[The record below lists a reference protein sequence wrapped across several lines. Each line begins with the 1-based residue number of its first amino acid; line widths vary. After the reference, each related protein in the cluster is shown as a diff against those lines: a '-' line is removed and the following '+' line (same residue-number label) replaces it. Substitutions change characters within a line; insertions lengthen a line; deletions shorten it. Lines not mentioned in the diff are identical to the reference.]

1 MRIRVMVL
9 LILLTS
15 YTAATAATGP
25 KVLVLGFDGMDP
37 NLLEEFRAQGMMPNF
52 EKFLAGGGQLV
63 PFGTSTPPQSPVAWS
78 NFITGMDSGGHG
90 IFDFIHRDPESLLPY
105 FSGSEAKGS
114 TRFWKVGRWKIPRGG
129 GEVTNLRKGTAFW
142 ELLGDAG
149 VDATIFK
156 VPANFPPVECE
167 ARSLAGMGT
176 PDMTGNY
183 GISTLITDDPPVER
197 DLGGG
202 RVVSVYLAD
211 GRCTADLLGP
221 ANSYREGDPQAVSP
235 LEITVNQDSG
245 SAWIKTSRA
254 RIVLNEGE
262 WSDWVH
268 GHLRDDSLGQGCAR
282 HLPLLPDGSCRPH
295 LRLYVTPVQID
306 PMKPEMPISTPP
318 EYSREIAEATGLF
331 YTQGLPDDT
340 SALENEFFDDEGYVQ
355 QSGFVLEE
363 RLEQLEAEL
372 DRFATLDEG
381 FLFFY
386 FNSPDQVCHM
396 MWRNMDHDSPTYPQS
411 DHRHEFRIRD
421 VYAELDA
428 ALGLAV
434 AKAGPDAVVMVMSDH
449 GFAPWNRAFH
459 VNTWLYENGYL
470 FLEDGVQPRD
480 VDMLFGV
487 DWQRTRAYA
496 IGINGLYLNLAGRER
511 DGIVQPGA
519 EQEELLAELKAKLEE
534 VVDPLDGRPAIKTAD
549 RSDQV
554 YHGDMIRIGPDI
566 VVGYYRGWRGSNECA
581 LGKIPA
587 TVFEDNMLKWSG
599 DHCIA
604 AVGGAGNPDGQPAH
618 TERESRPA
626 GHGADHPASVRARA
640 AGRDGRRRPVQ
651 RGFKIDTGS
660 TRRRPCSAAA
670 TRSRSTRPSGKGE
683 QVQHHRGL
691 FLARG
696 IRAPR
701 ARAGDRQVREG
712 RRQRGRDPQADAGA
726 GLHLVR
732 NDG

>member
-1 MRIRVMVL
+1 MRLRLMVL
-9 LILLTS
+9 LTLLMS
-15 YTAATAATGP
+15 VTAATAATGP

-37 NLLEEFRAQGMMPNF
+37 NLLEEFRVQGVMPNF
-52 EKFLAGGGQLV
+52 EKFLAGGGQLT

-78 NFITGMDSGGHG
+78 NFTTGMDSGGHG
-90 IFDFIHRDPESLLPY
+90 IFDFIHRDPETLLPY
-105 FSGSEAKGS
+105 FSGSEAKGPM
-114 TRFWKVGRWKIPRGG
+114 RFWKFGSWKLPRGG
-129 GEVTNLRKGTAFW
+129 GEVKNLRQGVAFW
-142 ELLGDAG
+142 ELLSDAG

-167 ARSLAGMGT
+167 ARCLSGMGT

-221 ANSYREGDPQAVSP
+221 ANSYREGDPQAVAP
-235 LEITVNQDSG
+235 LEIIVNQDSG
-245 SAWIKTSRA
+245 SAWIKTTDGGV
-254 RIVLNEGE
+254 VLTEGE
-262 WSDWVH
+262 WSDWVPITFEMIPWIKDIH
-268 GHLRDDSLGQGCAR
+268 GI
-282 HLPLLPDGSCRPH
+282 CRFYLMEVSPH

-306 PMKPEMPISTPP
+306 PMQPEMPISTPP

-396 MWRNMDHDSPTYPQS
+396 MWRNMDHDSPTFEQS

-434 AKAGPDAVVMVMSDH
+434 EKAGDDAVVMVMSDH

-470 FLEDGVQPRD
+470 VLEEGVQPRD

-487 DWQRTRAYA
+487 DWRRTRAYA
-496 IGINGLYLNLAGRER
+496 IGINGLYLNLAGRESG
-511 DGIVQPGA
+511 GIVQPGA
-519 EQEELLAELKAKLEE
+519 EQQQLLAELKTKLEE
-534 VVDPLDGRPAIKTAD
+534 VIDPLDGRRAIKTAD

-566 VVGYYRGWRGSNECA
+566 VVGYFGGWRGSNENA

-587 TVFEDNMLKWSG
+587 TVFDDNMLKWSG

-604 AVGGAGNPDGQPAH
+604 ASEVPGILMANRPILKENPSLLDMAPTILRLFGLEIPDVMVGGDLFSAD
-618 TERESRPA
+618 SR
-626 GHGADHPASVRARA
+626 
-640 AGRDGRRRPVQ
+640 
-651 RGFKIDTGS
+651 
-660 TRRRPCSAAA
+660 
-670 TRSRSTRPSGKGE
+670 
-683 QVQHHRGL
+683 
-691 FLARG
+691 
-696 IRAPR
+696 
-701 ARAGDRQVREG
+701 
-712 RRQRGRDPQADAGA
+712 
-726 GLHLVR
+726 
-732 NDG
+732 

>member
-1 MRIRVMVL
+1 MRLKLMVL
-9 LILLTS
+9 LIMLMS
-15 YTAATAATGP
+15 VTAATAATGP

-37 NLLEEFRAQGMMPNF
+37 VLLEGFRAQGVMPNF
-52 EKFLAGGGQLV
+52 EKFLAGGGQLA

-78 NFITGMDSGGHG
+78 NFTTGMDSGGHG
-90 IFDFIHRDPESLLPY
+90 IFDFIHRDPETLLPY
-105 FSGSEAKGS
+105 FSGSEAKGPM
-114 TRFWKVGRWKIPRGG
+114 RFWKIGPWKIPRGG
-129 GEVTNLRKGTAFW
+129 GEVTNLRQGTAFW
-142 ELLGDAG
+142 ELLSEAG

-183 GISTLITDDPPVER
+183 GISTLITDNPPVER

-221 ANSYREGDPQAVSP
+221 ANSFREGDPQAIAP

-245 SAWIKTSRA
+245 SAWIKTTDGSV
-254 RIVLNEGE
+254 VLTEGE
-262 WSDWVH
+262 WSDWVPITFEMIPYIKDVH
-268 GHLRDDSLGQGCAR
+268 GI
-282 HLPLLPDGSCRPH
+282 CRFYLMEVSPH
-295 LRLYVTPVQID
+295 LRIYVTPVQID

-340 SALENEFFDDEGYVQ
+340 SALENDFFGDEGYVQ
-355 QSGFVLEE
+355 QSGFVLAE
-363 RLEQLEAEL
+363 RLEQLETEL

-396 MWRNMDHDSPTYPQS
+396 MWRNMDHDSPTFEQS

-434 AKAGPDAVVMVMSDH
+434 EKAGDEAVVMVMSDH

-470 FLEDGVQPRD
+470 VLDEGVQPQD

-487 DWQRTRAYA
+487 DWRRTRAYA
-496 IGINGLYLNLAGRER
+496 IGINGLYLNLAGREKG
-511 DGIVQPGA
+511 GIVQPGA
-519 EQEELLAELKAKLEE
+519 EQEELLTELKTKLEE
-534 VVDPLDGRPAIKTAD
+534 VVDPLDGRRAIKTAD

-554 YHGDMIRIGPDI
+554 YHGDMIKIGPDI
-566 VVGYYRGWRGSNECA
+566 VVGYHRGWRGSNECA

-604 AVGGAGNPDGQPAH
+604 ASEVPGILMANRPILKENPALLDMAPTILRLFGLEIPDAMVGGDLFSPD
-618 TERESRPA
+618 SR
-626 GHGADHPASVRARA
+626 
-640 AGRDGRRRPVQ
+640 
-651 RGFKIDTGS
+651 
-660 TRRRPCSAAA
+660 
-670 TRSRSTRPSGKGE
+670 
-683 QVQHHRGL
+683 
-691 FLARG
+691 
-696 IRAPR
+696 
-701 ARAGDRQVREG
+701 
-712 RRQRGRDPQADAGA
+712 
-726 GLHLVR
+726 
-732 NDG
+732 